1 MYRRYGSPY
10 SAGKRSYYPYGRRYG
25 YRRGAVGR
33 AQASGAA
40 AKRAD
45 KQENLNVTAQGY
57 FKFVY
62 GTTNPPMSNVVVFH
76 PYIGGVAPTTGT
88 TEDATLPVHGGAVND
103 RSFRLKCSQY
113 DEVRLDSMRVYI
125 NPIVSNSAITT
136 PPMTISTIWDRKA
149 GPKEIGVAEDS
160 IVFTSGRVPTAQEV
174 SSNEGAIKSITNMNS
189 TRGIVRSIYAKNM
202 QEKSFFWD
210 STIHYNTTVDQSPLT
225 SLYLDAWE
233 KKDGSF
239 CPALYV
245 CSELNQT
252 TVFGDQYTCSYRVE
266 YNFTF
271 RNPKSEMQDFII
283 LENPTYVNE
292 IGRDDR
298 RAASSD
304 ATAPVNNWLVNYRKQ
319 AQKALNLLGGGR
331 IELPTI
337 PVETKSVPEITVTP
351 AAAAATEVIATSETK
366 AKSTEDEEEEAV
378 ML

>member
-1 MYRRYGSPY
+1 MYRRYWSPY
-10 SAGKRSYYPYGRRYG
+10 SAGKRTYYSYGKRYG

-62 GTTNPPMSNVVVFH
+62 GVTNPPMSNVIVFH
-76 PYIGGVAPTTGT
+76 PYIGGVSPATGT
-88 TEDATLPVHGGAVND
+88 TEDATLPIHGGAVND

-113 DEVRLDSMRVYI
+113 DEVRLDSMKVYI
-125 NPIVSNSAITT
+125 NPIVSNSSVST
-136 PPMTISTIWDRKA
+136 PAMTISSIWDRKA
-149 GPKEIGVAEDS
+149 SPKECGVVADS
-160 IVFTSGRVPTAQEV
+160 VVFTEGRVPTAQEV

-189 TRGIVRSIYAKNM
+189 TRGITRSIYARNM

-210 STIHYNTTVDQSPLT
+210 STIHYNTVEAESPLST
-225 SLYLDAWE
+225 LYLDAWE

-283 LENPTYVNE
+283 LENPTYVNP
-292 IGRDDR
+292 IGG
-298 RAASSD
+298 RAAMRSAGAEPAV
-304 ATAPVNNWLVNYRKQ
+304 ATISPVNNWLANYRKQ
-319 AQKALNLLGGGR
+319 AQKALSLLGGGK
-331 IELPTI
+331 IE
-337 PVETKSVPEITVTP
+337 VTELSAGAAT
-351 AAAAATEVIATSETK
+351 AAAADTKTK
-366 AKSTEDEEEEAV
+366 ATEDEEEEEAT

>member
-1 MYRRYGSPY
+1 MYRRYWSPY
-10 SAGKRSYYPYGRRYG
+10 SAGKRTYYPYGKRYG

-62 GTTNPPMSNVVVFH
+62 GVTNPPMSNVIVFH
-76 PYIGGVAPTTGT
+76 PYIGGVSPATGT
-88 TEDATLPVHGGAVND
+88 TEDATLPIHGGAVND

-113 DEVRLDSMRVYI
+113 DEVRLDSMKVYI
-125 NPIVSNSAITT
+125 NPIVSNSSVST
-136 PPMTISTIWDRKA
+136 PAMTISTIWDRKA
-149 GPKEIGVAEDS
+149 SPKECGVIAES
-160 IVFTSGRVPTAQEV
+160 VVFTDGRVPTAQEV

-189 TRGIVRSIYAKNM
+189 TRGITRSIYARNM

-210 STIHYNTTVDQSPLT
+210 STIHYNTVEAESPLST
-225 SLYLDAWE
+225 MYLDAWE

-283 LENPTYVNE
+283 LENPTYVNP
-292 IGRDDR
+292 IGG
-298 RAASSD
+298 RAAMRSAAAEPA
-304 ATAPVNNWLVNYRKQ
+304 ATTISPVNNWLSNYRKQ
-319 AQKALNLLGGGR
+319 AQKALSLLGGGK
-331 IELPTI
+331 IE
-337 PVETKSVPEITVTP
+337 VTELSAGAAT
-351 AAAAATEVIATSETK
+351 AAAADTKTK
-366 AKSTEDEEEEAV
+366 ATEDEEEEEAT

>member
-1 MYRRYGSPY
+1 MYRRYGYTY

-25 YRRGAVGR
+25 YRRGAVAR

-62 GTTNPPMSNVVVFH
+62 GTTNPPMSNVIVFH
-76 PYIGGVAPTTGT
+76 PYIGGVAPATGT
-88 TEDATLPVHGGAVND
+88 TEDATLPIHGGAVND

-125 NPIVSNSAITT
+125 NPIVSNSAVTT

-149 GPKEIGVAEDS
+149 GPKECGVAEDS
-160 IVFTSGRVPTAQEV
+160 VVFTSGRVPTAQEV

-210 STIHYNTTVDQSPLT
+210 STIHYNTTVDQSPLAA
-225 SLYLDAWE
+225 LYLDAWE

-245 CSELNQT
+245 CSELSQT

-292 IGRDDR
+292 MGREATR
-298 RAASSD
+298 SASSET
-304 ATAPVNNWLVNYRKQ
+304 TAPVNTWLVNYRKQ
-319 AQKALNLLGGGR
+319 AQKALNILGGGQL
-331 IELPTI
+331 EVTALPFQ
-337 PVETKSVPEITVTP
+337 TKSVPTITEEP
-351 AAAAATEVIATSETK
+351 AAATAAAPVIATSEK
-366 AKSTEDEEEEAV
+366 KPTEDEEEAT